1 MRLRPGTG
9 LKAGWDRA
17 YQMGMPLRLLRQIFS
32 VLLVVAYVSAT
43 VIAIAP
49 AAKAAP
55 GAMASGMTMQADQM
69 GGMDDMPCKSKNM
82 KSNCVTDAGCIFML
96 SLPAPHFDVGTPLAW
111 AFVTFSMAAESV
123 PGHSIK
129 PLLGPPISRA

>member
-1 MRLRPGTG
+1 
-9 LKAGWDRA
+9 
-17 YQMGMPLRLLRQIFS
+17 MGMPLRLLRQIVS
-32 VLLVVAYVSAT
+32 VLLMVAYAGAT
-43 VIAIAP
+43 IIAIAP

-55 GAMASGMTMQADQM
+55 GAIASGMIMQADQM
-69 GGMDDMPCKSKNM
+69 GGGMGDMPCKSKTM

-96 SLPAPHFDVGTPLAW
+96 SLPAPQYDIGTPLAW
-111 AFVTFSMAAESV
+111 AFVTFAIAAESV